1 MNKPPLPGDSV
12 QTGAIGTLVG
22 ALHEIGQQ
30 LEVLTVGEVD
40 TVADSKKAVGFLLRH
55 AQEHPLQIKADR
67 QASILDALAPH
78 IALLD
83 PHGVIVSVNEAWRR
97 FGQDN
102 GLQSPSDGMGM
113 NYLQQCDEAC
123 NGHAAEAPAV
133 AAGLR
138 NVLTGQS
145 KAYSIEYPCHS
156 PTEQRWFRF
165 TATPLSSDH
174 LQGAVVMHANITERK
189 LDEAAML
196 RFRVAMDATADAIYL
211 VDRASM
217 QLVHVNDAACTMQ
230 GRSREALLAT
240 PPADLLQM
248 APAELER
255 LYDDLIASKTVAP
268 PIELLRVR
276 PDGSKA
282 WVELRR
288 HAMRSIDSWTIVT
301 LVRDITERKET
312 EARLKRLSRVEA
324 MLSGINKLILRVH
337 ERHALF
343 VGACRIAVEAGAFGS
358 AWIGM
363 LDVATGTA
371 TVVASHGAN
380 ATEPGMIKP
389 IARTAPGAGEQSL
402 LHTLLQGQPLTCNDI
417 EIDTAPFAKREQLL
431 ARGYHSAGYFPL
443 MLADQ
448 QMAVLALFAGESG
461 IFDAAESQLL
471 MELTSNLSFAL
482 DHIEQAEKL
491 RYLAYYDELTGLA
504 NRSLFLERVA
514 QYLRSASVTG
524 HPLAVFLFD
533 LERFKNIND
542 SLGQAA
548 GDALLCQVAQWLAQH
563 LGGTEVLAR
572 IGADHF
578 AVVMP
583 VVRSKDATALLLSTK
598 IDAFLNHPF
607 RLDDALFRVAFKVG
621 VALFPD
627 DGSNADMLFRNAEA
641 ALKKAKAQGDRF
653 LFYTQTMTA
662 AVASKVTLENQL
674 RQALERDEFVLHY
687 QPKVDLATGLLV
699 SAEALIRW
707 NDPLTGLV
715 PPGRFIPILEETG
728 LIHQVGR
735 WALQQAIRDH
745 LRWRS
750 AGLPGIRIA
759 VNVSPLQLRSRSFIA
774 EIEAAI
780 GSESDA
786 ATALE
791 IEITESVIME
801 DVNHSIATL
810 KAIRAMGVTI
820 AIDDFGTGFSSLS
833 YLSKLPI
840 DTLKIDR
847 SFIIEMTT
855 SPQGLALVSTIINL
869 AHALRL
875 KVVAEGVETEEQAR
889 LLRLLNCNEMQG
901 FLFSKP
907 IPHDL
912 FETQYLRPPE
922 KNRDRIT

>member
-1 MNKPPLPGDSV
+1 MNRLSLPDGSIEADEIS
-12 QTGAIGTLVG
+12 TLIG
-22 ALHEIGQQ
+22 ALHQIGQR
-30 LEVLTVGEVD
+30 LEDLTVGEVD
-40 TVADSKKAVGFLLRH
+40 TVADSQGRAFLLRH
-55 AQEHPLQIKADR
+55 AQEHLLQIKADR
-67 QASILDALAPH
+67 QAAILDALAPH

-83 PHGVIVSVNEAWRR
+83 PDGMIVSVNAAWRR
-97 FGQDN
+97 FGQEN
-102 GLQSPSDGMGM
+102 GLQSPGDGIGM
-113 NYLQQCDEAC
+113 NYLKQCDQAC
-123 NGHAAEAPAV
+123 TGHAVEAPAV

-138 NVLTGQS
+138 AVLNGQS
-145 KAYSIEYPCHS
+145 TAYSIEYPCHS
-156 PTEQRWFRF
+156 LTEQRWFRF

-196 RFRVAMDATADAIYL
+196 RFRAAMDATADAIYL
-211 VDRASM
+211 VDRDSM

-240 PPADLLQM
+240 PPSELLQV
-248 APAELER
+248 APPELER
-255 LYDDLIASKTVAP
+255 LYDDLIASSAMAP

-276 PDGSKA
+276 ADGVKT

-288 HAMRSIDSWTIVT
+288 HAMRSNNSWTIVT

-312 EARLKRLSRVEA
+312 ENRIKRLSRVEA

-337 ERHALF
+337 SREALF
-343 VGACRIAVEAGAFGS
+343 DGACRIAVEAGAFGT

-363 LDVATGTA
+363 IDAATGAA
-371 TVVASHGAN
+371 TIISSHGAK
-380 ATEPGMIKP
+380 AAELGLIKEIVP
-389 IARTAPGAGEQSL
+389 AALGAGERSPLQ
-402 LHTLLQGQPLTCNDI
+402 TLLQGEPLKCNDI
-417 EIDTAPFAKREQLL
+417 GTETAPFAKREHLL

-443 MLADQ
+443 MLANQ
-448 QMAVLALFAGESG
+448 QVAVLALFAGESG

-482 DHIEQAEKL
+482 DHIEKAEKL

-514 QYLRSASVTG
+514 QYLRSASAKG
-524 HPLAVFLFD
+524 HSLAVFLVD

-548 GDALLCQVAQWLAQH
+548 GDALLRQVAQWLAQH
-563 LGGTEVLAR
+563 LGGAEVLAR

-583 VVRSKDATALLLSTK
+583 EARSKDATTRLVLAR
-598 IDAFLNHPF
+598 IEAFLNHPF
-607 RLDDALFRVAFKVG
+607 RLNDAFFRVAFKVG

-627 DGSNADMLFRNAEA
+627 DGSSADTLFKNAEA

-653 LFYTQTMTA
+653 LFYTPTMTA

-707 NDPLTGLV
+707 NDPSTGLV
-715 PPGRFIPILEETG
+715 PPGRFIPILEESG
-728 LIHQVGR
+728 LIHEVGR
-735 WALQQAIRDH
+735 WALQQAVRDH
-745 LRWRS
+745 LRWRN
-750 AGLPGIRIA
+750 AGLAGVRIA

-780 GSESDA
+780 GSEPGA
-786 ATALE
+786 ATGLE

-801 DVNHSIATL
+801 DVHHSIATL

-875 KVVAEGVETEEQAR
+875 KVVAEGVETEEQSR

-907 IPHDL
+907 LPRDL
-912 FETQYLRPPE
+912 FETRYLRPLE
-922 KNRDRIT
+922 KN